1 MLSPERQSVD
11 WMSKITNDSL
21 TQSGTGCFIAV
32 HIWQL
37 CISAAVKVVY
47 ISLAYWE
54 NDVIV
59 SLCVAC
65 DVDDSRQC
73 DADRSRCQRHC
84 VTLALQWRHRQNSY
98 EVW

>member
-47 ISLAYWE
+47 ISLAY
-54 NDVIV
+54 
-59 SLCVAC
+59 
-65 DVDDSRQC
+65 
-73 DADRSRCQRHC
+73 
-84 VTLALQWRHRQNSY
+84 
-98 EVW
+98 